1 MRNVRTKSDIY
12 VNVRTKSD
20 IYVFILFI
28 ANTKITLR
36 KKQFVN
42 DLQQVDGSSGFLHQ
56 SNWSPRYNWNIVE
69 SGIKHHN
76 TRKRNE

>member
-1 MRNVRTKSDIY
+1 MGNVRTKSDIY

-36 KKQFVN
+36 KNHFQNVFVQKIVKLKLFFMTSL
-42 DLQQVDGSSGFLHQ
+42 DLNL
-56 SNWSPRYNWNIVE
+56 
-69 SGIKHHN
+69 N
-76 TRKRNE
+76 TT